1 MNDNLSINCR
11 VCNSDNYQY
20 LFYAKNSEIKNN
32 ATFKYYKCI
41 ECETIF
47 LGKMP
52 ENLNKYYSKEYHPFK
67 KDTNLDFK
75 DKSNIDFIKK
85 LKPNLSILELGVGNG
100 KFLEH
105 LKNIG
110 HDCYCIEPYSEI
122 TAELKKN
129 NINVIFDSLEN
140 LIINNLNFKVD
151 IIYSWHSVEH
161 LGNFSVFLKLCKKI
175 LNKNGY
181 VIIGTPNQNS
191 LSFKYYKQNWYHL
204 QPPLH
209 SFLVT
214 SNEIEKQFNSIG
226 FKKLKFSS
234 KDIIS
239 IISSKFGWE
248 TSGFLLKKNS
258 GKKIDSYIGKFL
270 SFFMPYIEALLNRS
284 SQYTI
289 VFRNEK

>member
-1 MNDNLSINCR
+1 M
-11 VCNSDNYQY
+11 
-20 LFYAKNSEIKNN
+20 
-32 ATFKYYKCI
+32 
-41 ECETIF
+41 
-47 LGKMP
+47 
-52 ENLNKYYSKEYHPFK
+52 
-67 KDTNLDFK
+67 
-75 DKSNIDFIKK
+75 
-85 LKPNLSILELGVGNG
+85 SILELGVGNG
-100 KFLEH
+100 NFLGH

-122 TAELKKN
+122 TAQLKKN

-140 LIINNLNFKVD
+140 LIIDNLNFKVD

-161 LGNFSVFLKLCKKI
+161 LDNFSVFLKLCKKI

-226 FKKLKFSS
+226 FRKIKFSS
-234 KDIIS
+234 RDIIS
-239 IISSKFGWE
+239 IISSKFGWK
-248 TSGFLLKKNS
+248 TSGFLLKNS
-258 GKKIDSYIGKFL
+258 GKKKSHIWKIL
-270 SFFMPYIEALLNRS
+270 IFFYALIEASLNRS

-289 VFRNEK
+289 VFRKEK